1 MKKKENDTRNTW
13 DETVINEIL
22 NYLSQI
28 KKKDIKNDYVGSDS
42 KKRVRNKKKMKNNKI
57 KVTITYKNE
66 NDA

>member
-13 DETVINEIL
+13 DQTVINEIL

-42 KKRVRNKKKMKNNKI
+42 KKNSKSFLKKRQEQDGG
-57 KVTITYKNE
+57 IT
-66 NDA
+66 